1 MRKEKRQSLGNWL
14 YKLAANKL
22 TYGVNWG
29 QENQGKA
36 KMVKLKQKAKINGK
50 DEIVNIIAEST
61 MDKSTTEVT
70 ETKPNYKPNIPSK
83 YPGA

>member
-29 QENQGKA
+29 KENQGKA

-50 DEIVNIIAEST
+50 DEIVNIIAESIL
-61 MDKSTTEVT
+61 DKSTTEVT
-70 ETKPNYKPNIPSK
+70 ETKPSYKPNIPSK